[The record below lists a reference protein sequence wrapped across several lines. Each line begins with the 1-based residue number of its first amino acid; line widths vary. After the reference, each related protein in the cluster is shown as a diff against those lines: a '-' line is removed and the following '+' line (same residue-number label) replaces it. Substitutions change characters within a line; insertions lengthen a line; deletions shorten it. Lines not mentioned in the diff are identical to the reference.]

1 LTIAG
6 FSTFGITYLITVG
19 VATVVIDAGDPEVG
33 RPMLIPAAG
42 PFVAASR
49 LDSASAG
56 FGLGITGVIQIAG
69 LAMGIAGATLL
80 GKSRA
85 DAKRLAV
92 GPGGLMVR
100 F

>member
-1 LTIAG
+1 MFRAHH
-6 FSTFGITYLITVG
+6 
-19 VATVVIDAGDPEVG
+19 VATASLALAVALASSGT
-33 RPMLIPAAG
+33 AS
-42 PFVAASR
+42 AAS
-49 LDSASAG
+49 L
-56 FGLGITGVIQIAG
+56 LGQTITGVIQIAG